1 MIFEK
6 VVTHT
11 NLLKVTAMIVQVDD
25 SVITPDELRSN
36 PEAAK
41 AADEEYALH
50 RKGPRT
56 AIPSSVVYLPFS
68 HFIPSKE
75 LHALGSHLLA
85 ESKKDP
91 NRSTPRDR
99 ILVDRLL
106 ADKNLGQIEYNFDTA
121 NYSPFFKGDPDK
133 KYATMLMMLQYPFSQ
148 GSIHITPM
156 KDGKK
161 ATMDQK
167 PIIDPKYYQGPGG
180 EVDFKMMIACQEFA
194 DKICCTKPLADI
206 IVARAYP
213 PASPHDANTEFDFSN
228 WIRESTITDWHPV
241 GTCSM
246 GGQDGIKGGVIDD
259 RLRVYGVKG
268 LRVADASIMPL
279 HIAAHPQA
287 TIYGIGEKAAS
298 LIRED
303 WEKAR
308 A

>member
-1 MIFEK
+1 MILE
-6 VVTHT
+6 VV
-11 NLLKVTAMIVQVDD
+11 D

-36 PEAAK
+36 AAAAK

-68 HFIPSKE
+68 HFIHSKE

-85 ESKKDP
+85 TSKNDS

-121 NYSPFFKGDPDK
+121 NYSPFFKGEPGK
-133 KYATMLMMLQYPFSQ
+133 KYATMLMMLQYPFSK
-148 GSIHITPM
+148 GSIHIPPM

-161 ATMDQK
+161 ASMDQK
-167 PIIDPKYYQGPGG
+167 PVIDPRYYQGPGG
-180 EVDFKMMIACQEFA
+180 ELDFQMMIACQEFA
-194 DKICCTKPLADI
+194 DKICRTTPLADI
-206 IVARAYP
+206 IVSRAYP
-213 PASPHDANTEFDFSN
+213 PPSSSSTDSPFDFAP

-246 GGQDGIKGGVIDD
+246 GGREGIQGGVIDE

-303 WEKAR
+303 WAKRGA
-308 A
+308 